1 MRRERWRQPRRKR
14 SRSSAIA
21 DNGRKV
27 SLSRAADA
35 VLTIKALKDAG
46 ISGHKAEFIMQV
58 ANRGG
63 FDIGG
68 PSRELARNAQG
79 VRGSKVDQGLRIASA
94 LGYYSETLSRL
105 VVGLAE
111 YRLHPENMPIDQM
124 AQSTVRTLKE
134 SMWDYSSPNT
144 ARMLS
149 RNGFLGKLTPLATQ
163 FMKYT
168 AMLNEKLY
176 REVHAAV
183 GGDKEARRFLVQH
196 LAMTTVFAGT
206 LGLPFASVFASTYDR
221 LKDWVAGDD
230 QPSDIQASFRNGL
243 ADVFGKGVAEIIARG
258 TPRAAGIDL
267 STRVGEQD
275 ILPFSKF
282 IADRRD
288 LKDSLKDL
296 EEPRVGRAV
305 EHDAQHGHRRRPRRS
320 GRP

>member
-1 MRRERWRQPRRKR
+1 
-14 SRSSAIA
+14 
-21 DNGRKV
+21 
-27 SLSRAADA
+27 
-35 VLTIKALKDAG
+35 
-46 ISGHKAEFIMQV
+46 
-58 ANRGG
+58 
-63 FDIGG
+63 
-68 PSRELARNAQG
+68 
-79 VRGSKVDQGLRIASA
+79 
-94 LGYYSETLSRL
+94 
-105 VVGLAE
+105 
-111 YRLHPENMPIDQM
+111 
-124 AQSTVRTLKE
+124 
-134 SMWDYSSPNT
+134 
-144 ARMLS
+144 MLS

-183 GGDKEARRFLVQH
+183 GGDAEARRFLAGH

-296 EEPRVGRAV
+296 EAARGA
-305 EHDAQHGHRRRPRRS
+305 RRRA
-320 GRP
+320 